1 MSFFEYE
8 ITKHSVEEFNKFT
21 YFCTSKGECSIDE
34 LPKSQV
40 EILVGFLNKRGAEGW
55 ELIEIF
61 FGKDGIVAFWKR
73 AA

>member
-1 MSFFEYE
+1 MSFFEYQ
-8 ITKHSVEEFNKFT
+8 ITKHPAEEFNKFT

-34 LPKSQV
+34 LPERQV
-40 EILVGFLNKRGAEGW
+40 EIFVGFLNKRGAEGW

-73 AA
+73 AV